1 MFIFKIILT
10 LIKWYFFAWIFI
22 ILGSIAAAIVA
33 GIFAALFS
41 IELNAVV
48 LALGFTVIM
57 FIEKILKSKKK
68 KAKASFAGN
77 AGKAGNAGAGAGAS
91 SASGASRNVA
101 AGASGASS
109 ERAAE
114 AARER
119 GLTNDYAIKL
129 DGYRSQLEVLARK
142 IKDRQT
148 ANQVKGIVSTLRKIV
163 MEVESDPR
171 DRKKARSLVEHSG
184 PMIVDLVEKYMKL
197 EKQDQSSDNISATMW
212 EIRSALDTVDTALKK
227 LLDDLFSNDGAEVAT
242 NIAVLESI
250 LNSSVPDLKETS
262 DELKQ
267 KLDDQKQKEERVD
280 EV

>member
-22 ILGSIAAAIVA
+22 ILGSIAAAIVS

-57 FIEKILKSKKK
+57 FIEKILRSKKK

-77 AGKAGNAGAGAGAS
+77 AGNAGAAAGAS
-91 SASGASRNVA
+91 
-101 AGASGASS
+101 GASGASS

-267 KLDDQKQKEERVD
+267 KEERVD

>member
-1 MFIFKIILT
+1 MFIFKILLT

-41 IELNAVV
+41 IELNTVV
-48 LALGFTVIM
+48 LALGFTVIF

-68 KAKASFAGN
+68 KEKASFAGKAG
-77 AGKAGNAGAGAGAS
+77 AGKAAN
-91 SASGASRNVA
+91 ASGTPSEKA
-101 AGASGASS
+101 A
-109 ERAAE
+109 EAAE

-129 DGYRSQLEVLARK
+129 DGYRSQLESLARK

-148 ANQVKGIVSTLRKIV
+148 ANQVRGIVSTLRKIV

-184 PMIVDLVEKYMKL
+184 SMIVDLVEKYIKL

-212 EIRSALDTVDTALKK
+212 EIRSALDTVDAALKK
-227 LLDDLFSNDGAEVAT
+227 LLDDLFSNDGAEVTT

-262 DELKQ
+262 NELKQ
-267 KLDDQKQKEERVD
+267 KLDEETQKEELGD

>member
-1 MFIFKIILT
+1 MFIFKILLT

-41 IELNAVV
+41 IELNTVV
-48 LALGFTVIM
+48 LALGFTVI
-57 FIEKILKSKKK
+57 FLIEKILKSKKK
-68 KAKASFAGN
+68 KEKASFAGN
-77 AGKAGNAGAGAGAS
+77 AGAGKAGAGPSAN
-91 SASGASRNVA
+91 ASGTPSKK
-101 AGASGASS
+101 
-109 ERAAE
+109 AAE
-114 AARER
+114 AARES

-129 DGYRSQLEVLARK
+129 DGYRSQLEILARK

-148 ANQVKGIVSTLRKIV
+148 ANQVRGIVSTLRKIV

-171 DRKKARSLVEHSG
+171 DRKKARSLVEYSG
-184 PMIVDLVEKYMKL
+184 SMIVDLVEKYIKL

-212 EIRSALDTVDTALKK
+212 EIRSALDTVDAALKK
-227 LLDDLFSNDGAEVAT
+227 LLDDLFSNDGAEVTT

-262 DELKQ
+262 NELKR
-267 KLDDQKQKEERVD
+267 KLDEETQKEELGD

>member
-57 FIEKILKSKKK
+57 FIEKILRSKKK

-77 AGKAGNAGAGAGAS
+77 AGNAGA
-91 SASGASRNVA
+91 ASGAS
-101 AGASGASS
+101 GASGASS

-114 AARER
+114 DARER

-227 LLDDLFSNDGAEVAT
+227 LLDDLFSNDGAEVST

>member
-57 FIEKILKSKKK
+57 FIEKILRSKKK

-77 AGKAGNAGAGAGAS
+77 AGNAGA
-91 SASGASRNVA
+91 ASGAS
-101 AGASGASS
+101 GASGASS

-114 AARER
+114 DARER

-227 LLDDLFSNDGAEVAT
+227 LLDDLFSNDGAEVST

-267 KLDDQKQKEERVD
+267 KEERVD

>member
-1 MFIFKIILT
+1 MFIFKILLT

-57 FIEKILKSKKK
+57 FIEKLLRSKKK
-68 KAKASFAGN
+68 KEKASFAGN
-77 AGKAGNAGAGAGAS
+77 VNAGA
-91 SASGASRNVA
+91 SGAAGA
-101 AGASGASS
+101 AGASGTAGAPGASGTPS
-109 ERAAE
+109 EKAAE

-142 IKDRQT
+142 IKDMQT

-171 DRKKARSLVEHSG
+171 DRKKVRSLVEHSG
-184 PMIVDLVEKYMKL
+184 SMIVDLVEKYIKL

-212 EIRSALDTVDTALKK
+212 EIRSALDTVDAALKK

-262 DELKQ
+262 DALKQ
-267 KLDDQKQKEERVD
+267 KLDGRKQKEDRRD

>member
-1 MFIFKIILT
+1 MFIFKILLT

-57 FIEKILKSKKK
+57 FIEKILRSKKK

-77 AGKAGNAGAGAGAS
+77 AGNAGAAS
-91 SASGASRNVA
+91 
-101 AGASGASS
+101 GASGASS

-129 DGYRSQLEVLARK
+129 DEYRSQLEVLARK

-267 KLDDQKQKEERVD
+267 KEERVD

>member
-1 MFIFKIILT
+1 MFIFKILLT

-57 FIEKILKSKKK
+57 FIEKILRSKKK

-77 AGKAGNAGAGAGAS
+77 AGTGTSGASGTASASRNAGAAGAK
-91 SASGASRNVA
+91 
-101 AGASGASS
+101 
-109 ERAAE
+109 

-129 DGYRSQLEVLARK
+129 DGYRSQLEILARK

-227 LLDDLFSNDGAEVAT
+227 LLDDLFSNDGAEVTT

-267 KLDDQKQKEERVD
+267 MLDEQKQKEAHGD

>member
-1 MFIFKIILT
+1 MFIFKILLT

-57 FIEKILKSKKK
+57 FIEKLLRSKKK
-68 KAKASFAGN
+68 KEKASFAGN
-77 AGKAGNAGAGAGAS
+77 VN
-91 SASGASRNVA
+91 
-101 AGASGASS
+101 AGASGAPGAFGTPS
-109 ERAAE
+109 EKAAE

-142 IKDRQT
+142 IKDMQT

-171 DRKKARSLVEHSG
+171 DRKKVRSLVEHSG
-184 PMIVDLVEKYMKL
+184 SMIVDLVEKYIKL

-212 EIRSALDTVDTALKK
+212 EIRSALDTVDAALKK

-262 DELKQ
+262 DALKQ
-267 KLDDQKQKEERVD
+267 KLDGRKQKEDRRD

>member
-1 MFIFKIILT
+1 MFIFKILLT

-57 FIEKILKSKKK
+57 FIEKLLRSKKK
-68 KAKASFAGN
+68 KEKASFAGN
-77 AGKAGNAGAGAGAS
+77 VNAGA
-91 SASGASRNVA
+91 SGAAGA
-101 AGASGASS
+101 AGASGTAGAPGASGTPS
-109 ERAAE
+109 EKAAE

-142 IKDRQT
+142 IKDMQT

-171 DRKKARSLVEHSG
+171 DRKKVRSLVELSG
-184 PMIVDLVEKYMKL
+184 SMIVDLVEKYIKL

-212 EIRSALDTVDTALKK
+212 EIRSALDTVDAALKK

-262 DELKQ
+262 DALKQ
-267 KLDDQKQKEERVD
+267 KLDGRKQKEDRRD

>member
-1 MFIFKIILT
+1 MFIFKILLT

-57 FIEKILKSKKK
+57 FIEKLLRSKKK
-68 KAKASFAGN
+68 KEKASFAGN
-77 AGKAGNAGAGAGAS
+77 VNAGA
-91 SASGASRNVA
+91 SGA
-101 AGASGASS
+101 AGASGTAGAPGAFGTPS
-109 ERAAE
+109 EKAAE

-142 IKDRQT
+142 IKDMQT

-171 DRKKARSLVEHSG
+171 DRKKVRSLVELSG
-184 PMIVDLVEKYMKL
+184 SMIVDLVEKYIKL

-212 EIRSALDTVDTALKK
+212 EIRSALDTVDAALKK

-262 DELKQ
+262 DALKQ
-267 KLDDQKQKEERVD
+267 KLDGRKQKEDRRD